1 MPITQQR
8 MLSVLDEATRLA
20 AWYAE
25 LHASLQR
32 ILLARDLQAS
42 TKLDTI
48 AVLLESEPPPC
59 VQCTLEREHFRKAR
73 RRNEKSALRMARER
87 QRQQDRRE

>member
-32 ILLARDLQAS
+32 ILLARDLHAHA
-42 TKLDTI
+42 KLDTI
-48 AVLLESEPPPC
+48 AVLLESEPPAC
-59 VQCTLEREHFRKAR
+59 VQCALEREHFRKAR
-73 RRNEKSALRMARER
+73 KRNEKSALRMAKQREQER
-87 QRQQDRRE
+87 TR